1 MGWAINNKRVPNPSA
16 FRESCYEVL
25 YILVW
30 HPVILR
36 NSWTHL
42 MISKGIHSIA
52 SAGRILLLAPRMTP
66 GLGDD
71 KYYQIWE
78 KERT

>member
-1 MGWAINNKRVPNPSA
+1 MGWAINNKRLPNPSA

-36 NSWTHL
+36 NSWTH
-42 MISKGIHSIA
+42 
-52 SAGRILLLAPRMTP
+52 RILLLAPRMIP
-66 GLGDD
+66 GLGGD
-71 KYYQIWE
+71 KYYQTWE